1 MKLVFILLLSIFYV
15 KLISANEIEVFELHD
30 TKSLD
35 QLVLDKINEEQE
47 TNALEAT
54 LETSNENN
62 SNNTEQTQDSENNK
76 EVSIQDIDNNKE
88 LFFINLTIE
97 EIKAFLNYSKNIK
110 SDVLKEEYFNYLLN
124 LNLDLNIKKNRE
136 IFFILVEFF
145 YDIGK
150 ISYSYNLIN
159 SYDLSNDKNIAY
171 YEFIEI
177 NYLLATYQLENVCK
191 FKENRNSDLPLEN
204 YLSQKIEI
212 FCLLLKNKFS
222 EADLFNALLIE
233 EETNLDEN
241 FQKLYSLLIDKNL
254 NLIDNKINFELSENQ
269 NLIFLYSAMSRIAEI
284 PINEEFLKTDAIN
297 LAIPIIL
304 NKSTSMDLRIKAAN
318 HAYTNKLITV
328 DSLAALY
335 QSVDFDN
342 NQLENLS
349 KTLENLDN
357 NVEMSMALYFQYINI
372 QIFPSERLNAV
383 INFWNYAKENNLSK
397 IAYSLTL
404 KIIDSID
411 IKSTNAEYAVEI
423 AISYILNKNYK
434 KASLWI
440 DHYEKNIGLDNKITN
455 ARILLNLNS
464 ASEYDSI
471 VKTIDEN
478 LENFVDIKNKNNNE
492 LIFLLH
498 NILDENSNF
507 NYKIDFENI
516 YDNRLVPSIFLNK
529 ILQNAIDEKKFEE
542 FLFYSVISLNG
553 KNWLELHPQH
563 LKLILRGYLIYNDG
577 SLMKNLILEIIENY
591 KIL

>member
-411 IKSTNAEYAVEI
+411 IKSTNAEYASEI